1 MAVATLGFSGI
12 ITVEFGCTNSGSRTR
27 SSAKWTKNVLA
38 RFAGL
43 VILLTTA
50 EINMAELERIP
61 EIGDLVTPTEKEA
74 AHLKLGVVIDL
85 HDWGYDPQAEVHV
98 VELQVAWNTGSTY
111 SHYEWEL
118 EVIDVET

>member
-1 MAVATLGFSGI
+1 MFGFFGTLTARSR
-12 ITVEFGCTNSGSRTR
+12 CTNNGSPRT
-27 SSAKWTKNVLA
+27 SSVKWTKNVLA

-50 EINMAELERIP
+50 EINMERIP
-61 EIGDLVTPTEKEA
+61 DIGDLVTPCA
-74 AHLKLGVVIDL
+74 LDSVLKVGVIIDL
-85 HDWGYDPQAEVHV
+85 HDWGFDPQADVHV
-98 VELQVAWNTGSTY
+98 VELQVAWNTGSVH

>member
-1 MAVATLGFSGI
+1 MAATLGFSGI
-12 ITVEFGCTNSGSRTR
+12 TMAESRCTNNGSRTR

-50 EINMAELERIP
+50 EIDMEKMP
-61 EIGDLVTPTEKEA
+61 DIGDLVIPREKEA

-85 HDWGYDPQAEVHV
+85 HDWGFDPQADVHV
-98 VELQVAWNTGSTY
+98 VEFQVAWNTGSTY

>member
-1 MAVATLGFSGI
+1 M
-12 ITVEFGCTNSGSRTR
+12 
-27 SSAKWTKNVLA
+27 
-38 RFAGL
+38 
-43 VILLTTA
+43 
-50 EINMAELERIP
+50 ERIP
-61 EIGDLVTPTEKEA
+61 DIGDLVTTAISNPV
-74 AHLKLGVVIDL
+74 LKLGVVIDL

>member
-1 MAVATLGFSGI
+1 
-12 ITVEFGCTNSGSRTR
+12 
-27 SSAKWTKNVLA
+27 
-38 RFAGL
+38 
-43 VILLTTA
+43 
-50 EINMAELERIP
+50 MAELERIP

-111 SHYEWEL
+111 SHYEWEV